1 MKGRSC
7 TVSREHYGESGSII
21 ETFQRHTMSFVR
33 VLNSHEF
40 ATLLLH
46 YDNHVQYFLLCLSI
60 FLTLSMLRIL
70 PLLIFFI
77 RFSGETNLC
86 HGIIF
91 SFFLNYV
98 HENINLRKY
107 PQFISERRT
116 WQKECLRRLTK
127 TFYKDT
133 SIVAIIS
140 HGMCFFLCFSI
151 FFQVVNRFLKS
162 RKKDLTCL
170 HVLSI

>member
-33 VLNSHEF
+33 VLNSHKF

-86 HGIIF
+86 CGTIF
-91 SFFLNYV
+91 FFFINYV

-107 PQFISERRT
+107 LQFISERRT
-116 WQKECLRRLTK
+116 WQKETPKTIHKIFLQGYLDCCHNLTWN
-127 TFYKDT
+127 
-133 SIVAIIS
+133 V
-140 HGMCFFLCFSI
+140 FLSLLLDI
-151 FFQVVNRFLKS
+151 
-162 RKKDLTCL
+162 
-170 HVLSI
+170 LSGC